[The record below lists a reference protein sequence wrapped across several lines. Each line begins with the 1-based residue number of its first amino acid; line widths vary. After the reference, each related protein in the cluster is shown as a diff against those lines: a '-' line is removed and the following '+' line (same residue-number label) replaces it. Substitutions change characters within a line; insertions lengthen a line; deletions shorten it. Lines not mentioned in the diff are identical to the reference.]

1 MRTLW
6 CGAFALALAAGCSS
20 ESDRTLLVAYV
31 DTDLMVPAELNRIEI
46 RVAPEGGEGGAAT
59 TDSFPL
65 GSAVDVPATLSI
77 RPGGDPALGVD
88 VTAIGYL
95 GADSFVS
102 QTATVAFTPGEA
114 RAFTLVLARDCA
126 TPMPCPDAASVC
138 VQGGLCVAKTE
149 VAETRPYTPNAEGRD
164 TTAAGALASPDDQT

>member
-1 MRTLW
+1 MRRLLF
-6 CGAFALALAAGCSS
+6 GALALAAACSP
-20 ESDRTLLVAYV
+20 DDDGTRLVAYV

-46 RVAPEGGEGGAAT
+46 RVAPERGAGT

-65 GSAVDVPATLSI
+65 GSAGDVPVTLSI

-95 GADSFVS
+95 GAESFVS

-114 RAFTLVLARDCA
+114 REFTMVLARDCA
-126 TPMPCPDAASVC
+126 RPMPCTEATSVC
-138 VQGGLCVAKTE
+138 VQGGMCVPKTE
-149 VAETRPYTPNAEGRD
+149 VVETRP
-164 TTAAGALASPDDQT
+164 

>member
-1 MRTLW
+1 MRW
-6 CGAFALALAAGCSS
+6 PWFGALALAAACS
-20 ESDRTLLVAYV
+20 EEVDPTRLVAYV

-46 RVAPEGGEGGAAT
+46 RVAPEGGADA

-65 GSAVDVPATLSI
+65 GSAVDVPVTLAI
-77 RPGGDPALGVD
+77 RPGGDPAFGVD

-114 RAFTLVLARDCA
+114 REFTLVLARDCA
-126 TPMPCPDAASVC
+126 TPMPCPDATSVC
-138 VQGGLCVAKTE
+138 VQGGLCVPKTE
-149 VAETRPYTPNAEGRD
+149 VVETRPHAPNAD
-164 TTAAGALASPDDQT
+164 VAADVSIAGEAAR